1 MKTFNTEE
9 ELNNYIKENNLEVYN
24 TLWNRICLRVKK
36 AIPHKANKHAV
47 ILNIKDDTM

>member
-24 TLWNRICLRVKK
+24 TL
-36 AIPHKANKHAV
+36 
-47 ILNIKDDTM
+47 